1 MCMYKVRRKEMRLL
15 LLLPLLQC
23 SRARAVL
30 FLFFF
35 FFYYF
40 VAASISRGGWGT
52 LMQEPQRRSVEGEV
66 CVTVPRLACLTV
78 CLSFYVDPSNSNVII
93 HTCLSVYLFFP

>member
-30 FLFFF
+30 FLFFLLF
-35 FFYYF
+35 RRCFYF
-40 VAASISRGGWGT
+40 KG
-52 LMQEPQRRSVEGEV
+52 
-66 CVTVPRLACLTV
+66 
-78 CLSFYVDPSNSNVII
+78 
-93 HTCLSVYLFFP
+93 

>member
-35 FFYYF
+35 T
-40 VAASISRGGWGT
+40 ISSLLLFQGVDGG
-52 LMQEPQRRSVEGEV
+52 P
-66 CVTVPRLACLTV
+66 
-78 CLSFYVDPSNSNVII
+78 
-93 HTCLSVYLFFP
+93 